1 MLPEKK
7 ENLSSE
13 TRFEPSSP
21 GVCEQ
26 KNVKRPNKKKRNKRN
41 SVQVGGRGHAHLLL
55 PEEGGQVGGGGA
67 VDGAGGRALVQRN
80 EQLRFGGVQAR
91 DALDDDAQ
99 RRLVAEGGADAAH
112 HLRLHVAT
120 HLGVALKFQQKK
132 KV

>member
-1 MLPEKK
+1 M
-7 ENLSSE
+7 
-13 TRFEPSSP
+13 
-21 GVCEQ
+21 
-26 KNVKRPNKKKRNKRN
+26 
-41 SVQVGGRGHAHLLL
+41 
-55 PEEGGQVGGGGA
+55 
-67 VDGAGGRALVQRN
+67 DGAGGRALVQRN

-132 KV
+132 GLRFHSFQRSNEIMKTLFSRYSTSPVNYVQN